1 MPKVDFYHLTRS
13 GMVEALVMLVKK
25 SQLAGK
31 KVLVQCPRP
40 AAEAIDEA
48 LWTQDPESWIPHGL
62 DDADGA
68 SHAHAWILS
77 VPEGNPI
84 SAELLFLL
92 HGAERPDMT
101 SFERVFNLFDG
112 RSDAQL
118 SEARSQWQ
126 EWRKT
131 AALEMRYF
139 AQDDDGKWEKRG

>member
-1 MPKVDFYHLTRS
+1 MPQVDFYHLTRS
-13 GMVEALVMLVKK
+13 DMAEVLVMLVKK

-40 AAEAIDEA
+40 AAEAMDDA
-48 LWTQDPESWIPHGL
+48 LWTKDPESWIPHGL

-68 SHAHAWILS
+68 SHAHAWIMS

-84 SAELLFLL
+84 SAEFLFLL

-126 EWRKT
+126 EWRNNE
-131 AALEMRYF
+131 ALEMRYF
-139 AQDDDGKWEKRG
+139 AQDDEGKWEKRG

>member
-1 MPKVDFYHLTRS
+1 MPQVDFYHLTS
-13 GMVEALVMLVKK
+13 SDMAEALVMLVKK

-31 KVLVQCPRP
+31 NVLVQCPRP
-40 AAEAIDEA
+40 AAEAMDEA

-68 SHAHAWILS
+68 SHAHAWIMS

-84 SAELLFLL
+84 SAEFLFLL

-126 EWRKT
+126 EWRKNE
-131 AALEMRYF
+131 ALEMRYF
-139 AQDDDGKWEKRG
+139 AQDDEGKWEKRG

>member
-1 MPKVDFYHLTRS
+1 MA
-13 GMVEALVMLVKK
+13 EALVMLVKK

-40 AAEAIDEA
+40 AAEAMDEA

-68 SHAHAWILS
+68 SHAHAWIMS

-84 SAELLFLL
+84 SAEFLFLL

-126 EWRKT
+126 EWRNNE
-131 AALEMRYF
+131 ALEMRYF
-139 AQDDDGKWEKRG
+139 AQDDEGKWEKRG

>member
-1 MPKVDFYHLTRS
+1 MPHVDFYHLTKS
-13 GMVEALVMLVKK
+13 DMAEALVMLVKK

-40 AAEAIDEA
+40 AAEVMDEA

-62 DDADGA
+62 DNADGA
-68 SHAHAWILS
+68 SHAHVWIMS
-77 VPEGNPI
+77 APKHNPI
-84 SAELLFLL
+84 SAEFLFLL

-126 EWRKT
+126 EWRNNE
-131 AALEMRYF
+131 ALEMRYF
-139 AQDDDGKWEKRG
+139 AQDDEGKWKKRS

>member
-1 MPKVDFYHLTRS
+1 MTQVDFYHLTRS
-13 GMVEALVMLVKK
+13 DMAEALVMLVKK
-25 SQLAGK
+25 SQFAGK

-68 SHAHAWILS
+68 SHAHAWIMS

-84 SAELLFLL
+84 SAEFLFLL

-118 SEARSQWQ
+118 SEARSQWL
-126 EWRKT
+126 EWRKNK
-131 AALEMRYF
+131 ALEMRYF
-139 AQDDDGKWEKRG
+139 AQDDEGKWEKRG

>member
-1 MPKVDFYHLTRS
+1 MPQVDFYHLTRS
-13 GMVEALVMLVKK
+13 DMAEALVMLVKK

-31 KVLVQCPRP
+31 NVLVQCPRP
-40 AAEAIDEA
+40 AAEAMDEA
-48 LWTQDPESWIPHGL
+48 LWTQDPGSWIPHGL

-68 SHAHAWILS
+68 SHAYAWIMS

-84 SAELLFLL
+84 SAEFLFLL

-126 EWRKT
+126 EWRKNE
-131 AALEMRYF
+131 ALEMRYF
-139 AQDDDGKWEKRG
+139 AQDDEGKWEKRG

>member
-1 MPKVDFYHLTRS
+1 MPQVDFYHLTTS
-13 GMVEALVMLVKK
+13 DMAEALVMLVKK

-40 AAEAIDEA
+40 AAEAMDEA
-48 LWTQDPESWIPHGL
+48 LWKQDPESWIPHGL

-68 SHAHAWILS
+68 SHAHAWIMS
-77 VPEGNPI
+77 VPEGSPI
-84 SAELLFLL
+84 SAEFLFLL

-126 EWRKT
+126 EWSKNE
-131 AALEMRYF
+131 ALEMRYF
-139 AQDDDGKWEKRG
+139 AQDDEGKWEKRG

>member
-1 MPKVDFYHLTRS
+1 MA
-13 GMVEALVMLVKK
+13 EALVMLVKK
-25 SQLAGK
+25 SQFAGK

-40 AAEAIDEA
+40 AAEAMDEA

-68 SHAHAWILS
+68 SHAHAWIMS

-84 SAELLFLL
+84 SAEFLFLL

-118 SEARSQWQ
+118 SEARSQWL
-126 EWRKT
+126 EWRKNK
-131 AALEMRYF
+131 ALEMRYF
-139 AQDDDGKWEKRG
+139 AQDDEGKWEKRG

>member
-1 MPKVDFYHLTRS
+1 M
-13 GMVEALVMLVKK
+13 
-25 SQLAGK
+25 
-31 KVLVQCPRP
+31 
-40 AAEAIDEA
+40 DEA

-84 SAELLFLL
+84 SAEFLFLL

-126 EWRKT
+126 EWRKNE
-131 AALEMRYF
+131 ALEMRYF
-139 AQDDDGKWEKRG
+139 AQDDEGKWEKRG

>member
-1 MPKVDFYHLTRS
+1 MLQVDFYHLTRS
-13 GMVEALVMLVKK
+13 DMAEALVMLVKK

-40 AAEAIDEA
+40 AAEAMDEA
-48 LWTQDPESWIPHGL
+48 LWTQDPETWIPHGL

-68 SHAHAWILS
+68 LHAHAWIMS

-84 SAELLFLL
+84 SAEFLFLL

-118 SEARSQWQ
+118 SETRSQWQ
-126 EWRKT
+126 EWRKNE
-131 AALEMRYF
+131 ALEMRYF
-139 AQDDDGKWEKRG
+139 AQDDEGKWEKRG